1 MTPLLAGKQPKPPLK
16 SLYDGVVLGST
27 KSQHPHY
34 VTEGGVVEAVGAFR
48 AAMLLTVHQ
57 MSEDEH
63 GRSLLRLC
71 WHLCSSA
78 TRDSPEVRALEHF
91 FRRPFA
97 EQ

>member
-1 MTPLLAGKQPKPPLK
+1 M
-16 SLYDGVVLGST
+16 
-27 KSQHPHY
+27 
-34 VTEGGVVEAVGAFR
+34 VEAVGAFR

-71 WHLCSSA
+71 WHLCSRES
-78 TRDSPEVRALEHF
+78 RDSQEVRALEHF
-91 FRRPFA
+91 FSRPIP